1 MKTLANKYDN
11 KLLEL
16 EDEDYILYRVPID
29 ELCGTCNETI
39 SEMLKNNESGR
50 RTLIEFYETKEEK
63 PCPAIKQINFN
74 KLMY

>member
-29 ELCGTCNETI
+29 ELCGTCNEAI

-63 PCPAIKQINFN
+63 PCPAIKQININ
-74 KLMY
+74 KMMY